1 MQKAENSH
9 PFFAAPALVLAI
21 SVFMIF
27 VQFANLDTD
36 NEAVIY
42 GVMLILQLVV
52 FAVPTGFF
60 CYLRGKSYIFTL
72 DIYAPR
78 KHSLRVILLGSLL
91 VILASGVLKFGLFH
105 FAYDYSTHSLY
116 GSSITLSAGSFGGT
130 LLMVL
135 SLAIFPALTE
145 EIVFRGIIMKEYKLC
160 GSVFSMLFS
169 AVLFA
174 FIHFDLRQFPIYV
187 ALGMLTAWMAFITR
201 SVWAS
206 VIVHAVYNI
215 YVIFF
220 EKYIWLFSSNPDSD
234 ILFWLILTAAMF
246 VCAFFFLGAA
256 ERVMRYCAE
265 NGDSAPRPLRK
276 QSRRVMLIEA
286 VSEKPFLIVTALF
299 LVVSII
305 VM

>member
-1 MQKAENSH
+1 
-9 PFFAAPALVLAI
+9 
-21 SVFMIF
+21 
-27 VQFANLDTD
+27 
-36 NEAVIY
+36 
-42 GVMLILQLVV
+42 
-52 FAVPTGFF
+52 
-60 CYLRGKSYIFTL
+60 
-72 DIYAPR
+72 
-78 KHSLRVILLGSLL
+78 
-91 VILASGVLKFGLFH
+91 
-105 FAYDYSTHSLY
+105 
-116 GSSITLSAGSFGGT
+116 
-130 LLMVL
+130 
-135 SLAIFPALTE
+135 
-145 EIVFRGIIMKEYKLC
+145 
-160 GSVFSMLFS
+160 
-169 AVLFA
+169 VLFA

-276 QSRRVMLIEA
+276 QSRWVMLIEA

>member
-1 MQKAENSH
+1 
-9 PFFAAPALVLAI
+9 
-21 SVFMIF
+21 MIF
-27 VQFANLDTD
+27 VQLANLDTD